1 MSKKLLVSDLSLE
14 YKGKKGLSTLKN
26 ITFDLNVEEMA
37 KHKLKRKILE
47 N

>member
-26 ITFDLNVEEMA
+26 ITFDLHNSEE
-37 KHKLKRKILE
+37 LQE
-47 N
+47 